1 MLLSRLERS
10 RPFFLIAGLNVLE
23 SYSHTLAVAR
33 ECARV
38 SSELGIALVFKASFD
53 KANRTSLDGFR
64 GPGLDQGL
72 AQLQQ
77 LKRDLP
83 GLFVVTDVHEREQ
96 CARAKDAGVDMLQIP
111 AFLCRQTDLLLAAAD
126 TKLPVMI
133 KKAQFA
139 SAQVMH
145 SAVHKVL
152 SVPGGEGKVLVCE
165 RGTSVGGDSL
175 VVDFRNLVWLRAPSQ
190 LVVFDATH
198 SGQRPPGINGTGS
211 GSSGDAFAVESL
223 ARAAVAV
230 GVDGLFLEVHQDP
243 ASAPVDSKLQYPLHR
258 LEPFLRELVDIGN
271 ASKWRTVVYT
281 MSPLTTGAPPP
292 PSSPSLS
299 NVRRPPLPMGPSLP

>member
-1 MLLSRLERS
+1 MLLSRLEKS

-33 ECARV
+33 ECVRV
-38 SSELGIALVFKASFD
+38 SNELGIALVFKASFD

-64 GPGLDQGL
+64 GPGLREGL
-72 AQLQQ
+72 KQ
-77 LKRDLP
+77 LKQLKSDLP
-83 GLFVVTDVHEREQ
+83 GLFVVTDVHEYEQ
-96 CARAKDAGVDMLQIP
+96 CARVKDAGIDMLQIP
-111 AFLCRQTDLLLAAAD
+111 AFLCRQTDLLLAAAE
-126 TKLPVMI
+126 TNLPVMI

-139 SAQVMH
+139 SPQVMH
-145 SAVHKVL
+145 SAVHKIL
-152 SVPGGEGKVLVCE
+152 SVSDGSNKVLVCE
-165 RGTSVGGDSL
+165 RGTSVGSDLL
-175 VVDFRNLVWLRAPSQ
+175 VVDFRNLVWLRGANH

-198 SGQRPPGINGTGS
+198 SGQRPPGINGNVNGV
-211 GSSGDAFAVESL
+211 GSSGDAFAVECL

-271 ASKWRTVVYT
+271 ASKWR
-281 MSPLTTGAPPP
+281 LG
-292 PSSPSLS
+292 
-299 NVRRPPLPMGPSLP
+299 G